1 MKVEQFY
8 DNGLAHASYA
18 IEHNGLVAIIDPGR
32 DPKPYLDFANSHR
45 AKIITVIETHPHA
58 DFVSSHLELH
68 KATGATIYAS
78 KLVGADYP
86 HQGFDEGGVISLGD
100 VTLHALNTPGHSPDS
115 ISIVLKDQQGV
126 HHSVF
131 TGDTLF
137 IGDVGRPDLREN
149 AGNITAQR
157 EELARQ
163 MYRSTREKLMLLPE
177 DTLVYPA
184 HGAGSLCGKNL
195 STDTVSS
202 IGRELRENYALQQMS
217 EDEFVEILLEG
228 QPFIP
233 KYFGYDVDLNKQGAP
248 DMSPAVAAVARP
260 EAGTTPEPG
269 VLVID
274 TRPQDQFKTGHLP
287 GAINLMDGGKFET
300 WLGSIVGPEEKFY
313 LIAEDEAARETVINK
328 AAKIGYEV
336 NIKAALLPPGFM
348 MGMTPILQVPEF
360 SNNLSDYTIV
370 DIRNHGEFAD
380 GAMFASAISIPLP
393 ELRERAAEI
402 PTDKPIVIHCAG
414 GYRSAAGSSIVE
426 AAQISDQPVFD
437 LSFAI
442 SDFQVQ
448 AH

>member
-8 DNGLAHASYA
+8 DKGLAHASYA
-18 IEHNGLVAIIDPGR
+18 IEHQGLIAIIDPGR
-32 DPKPYLDFANSHR
+32 DPKPYLDFADSHR
-45 AKIITVIETHPHA
+45 AKIIAVIETHPHA

-86 HQGFDEGGVISLGD
+86 HQGFDEGDVISLAD
-100 VTLHALNTPGHSPDS
+100 VKLHALNTPGHSPDS

-217 EDEFVEILLEG
+217 EDEFVDILLEG

-248 DMSPAVAAVARP
+248 DLSPSVAAVARP

-269 VLVID
+269 ILVID

-313 LIAEDEAARETVINK
+313 LIAEDEDARETVISK

-336 NIKAALLPPGFM
+336 NIEAALLPPGFM
-348 MGMTPILQVPEF
+348 MGMTPILQVPAF
-360 SNNLSDYTIV
+360 SSNLSDYTII
-370 DIRNHGEFAD
+370 DIRNHGEFAG
-380 GAMFASAISIPLP
+380 GAMFASAINIPLP
-393 ELRERAAEI
+393 ELRERASEI

-414 GYRSAAGSSIVE
+414 GYRSAAGSSIVD
-426 AAQISDQPVFD
+426 AAQNSDQPVFD